1 MDYKYITVLRNFV
14 DVEHGSYTVGQHVK
28 MDEVTAN
35 KWIEGN
41 LVADCP
47 DTHET
52 KEVKVTKTSKKK
64 V

>member
-1 MDYKYITVLRNFV
+1 MNYKYVTVLRNFV
-14 DVEHGSYTVGQHVK
+14 DVKHGAYTVGQHVK
-28 MDEVTAN
+28 MDEVTAST
-35 KWIEGN
+35 WISGN
-41 LVADCP
+41 LVADCT